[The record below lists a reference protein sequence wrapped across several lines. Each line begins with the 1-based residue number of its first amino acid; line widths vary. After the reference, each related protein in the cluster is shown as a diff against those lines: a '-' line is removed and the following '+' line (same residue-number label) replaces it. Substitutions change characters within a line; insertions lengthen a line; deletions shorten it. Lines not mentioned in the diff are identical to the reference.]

1 MVLDHGT
8 IFAMETIAISKFKA
22 TCLAVLERVRVTGEP
37 ILVTRFGK
45 AVAEVSPPGAASG
58 GKRRL
63 GDLAGTAEILGDLVS
78 PAAPAEIWEALAVPK
93 AKRKRR

>member
-1 MVLDHGT
+1 
-8 IFAMETIAISKFKA
+8 METNAISKFKA

-45 AVAEVSPPGAASG
+45 AVAEVSPPKAVKGAR
-58 GKRRL
+58 RRL
-63 GDLAGTAEILGDLVS
+63 GDLAGTAQILGDLIA
-78 PAAPAEIWEALAVPK
+78 PAAPPEFWEALSESR

>member
-1 MVLDHGT
+1 MDHGT

-45 AVAEVSPPGAASG
+45 AVAEVSPPRAAKG

-63 GDLAGTAEILGDLVS
+63 GDLAGTAEILGDLIA
-78 PAAPAEIWEALAVPK
+78 PAAPTEMWEALAEPQ
-93 AKRKRR
+93 AKRRRR